1 MRRKKD
7 EHTLKDLIEELI
19 DSYRWRG
26 KLSETQI
33 IDQWEKLMGP
43 SIARQTE
50 KIFVKNNC
58 MYLKIR
64 SAVLKQELF
73 YGKDKLLILLNEKL
87 KEQDQLKKIIFL

>member
-1 MRRKKD
+1 MRKKD

-19 DSYRWRG
+19 DSYKWRG
-26 KLSETQI
+26 KLNETQI
-33 IDQWEKLMGP
+33 IEQWEKLMGP

-58 MYLKIR
+58 LYLKIR

-73 YGKDKLLILLNEKL
+73 YGKEKLISLLNENL
-87 KEQDQLKKIIFL
+87 KDQEQLKKIIFL